1 MHVGTIVTVD
11 YTMHSMAAKDGIRLN
26 ETTLYSTV
34 KKAKR
39 FSDIFKSVVEKRNI
53 FNQRLYELLKKEAL
67 DFNEY

>member
-1 MHVGTIVTVD
+1 MYGGTIVTVD

-39 FSDIFKSVVEKRNI
+39 FSDIFKAWDDAENVYRKILKEAP
-53 FNQRLYELLKKEAL
+53 ELLI
-67 DFNEY
+67 